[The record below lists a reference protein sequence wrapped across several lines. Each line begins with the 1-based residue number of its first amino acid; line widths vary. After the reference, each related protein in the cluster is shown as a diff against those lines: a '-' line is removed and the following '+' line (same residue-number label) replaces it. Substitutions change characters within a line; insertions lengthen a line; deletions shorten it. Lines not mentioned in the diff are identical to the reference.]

1 MQFVKRVGRFV
12 HLQPLA
18 INRRLATR
26 RMSYAPD
33 AHARTHRRRTHAPG
47 VASSATLLQL
57 SKAASERMKERQRL
71 WGRGRR
77 REDGKPDER
86 PCWQFF
92 MHLTIETTTLPCP
105 GHPSIYSFIHLP
117 ARSLAHS
124 CARAFI
130 HSLKH
135 SLSQV
140 AVRLVL
146 VGYLLGAQWLKSSA
160 LTVLD
165 ICALQWVIDTYR
177 LAYPFAE
184 EVLTCIDFCSL

>member
-12 HLQPLA
+12 HLA

-33 AHARTHRRRTHAPG
+33 AHARTHRRTDGRTHL
-47 VASSATLLQL
+47 ASLLLPLATFQARQWN
-57 SKAASERMKERQRL
+57 KKKERQRQ
-71 WGRGRR
+71 WGRGRWR
-77 REDGKPDER
+77 GPGKPDER

-105 GHPSIYSFIHLP
+105 GHPSIYSSIHLP

-124 CARAFI
+124 CAQAFI

-140 AVRLVL
+140 AVRFVL

-160 LTVLD
+160 LTVLEM
-165 ICALQWVIDTYR
+165 CALQWVIDIYR
-177 LAYPFAE
+177 PAYPFE
-184 EVLTCIDFCSL
+184 EVFTCIDLCSL